1 MGGDALVVSAAIA
14 LAAFVALGGFLWHR
28 ERGADRW
35 LALAAAG
42 ALAFSMYASLFIAGT
57 DSLQGPPQR
66 IFYVHVPSAWIA
78 FFAFFLV
85 FLFSVRYLLWRR
97 EEDDIRA
104 HACAEVGVVF
114 CTLVLITGPIWARPV
129 WGVWWT
135 WDARLT
141 TSLILWLI
149 YVGYLMLRA
158 YMADPEQRAR
168 FAAVLGVLGF
178 IDVPIVHMSVVWW
191 RTLHPGPVVTRAGGM
206 SELPGSMHVALWT
219 SLLAF
224 TLVFFYFVRRRAEL
238 ERLQARA
245 EAARAALEG

>member
-1 MGGDALVVSAAIA
+1 MGVYELIFLAI
-14 LAAFVALGGFLWHR
+14 FCGLGWILWAR
-28 ERGADRW
+28 EAGADRYIGISG
-35 LALAAAG
+35 AG
-42 ALAFSMYASLFIAGT
+42 LLAFALYAALFIAPT
-57 DSLQGPPQR
+57 ARQGVAQR

-85 FLFSVRYLLWRR
+85 FVFSIRYLMWRQTA
-97 EEDDIRA
+97 DDYRA

-158 YMADPEQRAR
+158 YMEDRDQRAR
-168 FAAVLGVLGF
+168 FAAVLGIIGF
-178 IDVPIVHMSVVWW
+178 LDVPIVHMSVKWW
-191 RTLHPGPVVTRAGGM
+191 RTLHPSPVVIRSGGM
-206 SELPGSMHVALWT
+206 SELPAAMHVALWS

-224 TLVFFYFVRRRAEL
+224 TLVFIYFVRRRTAL
-238 ERLQARA
+238 EYLGEEV
-245 EAARAALEG
+245 EAARAAREN